1 MTWRIN
7 MIENLNGIR
16 ETVNYRKDTRLRLYN
31 NVQIEDYPDHWHTPV
46 EIIMP
51 IENIYSVVVGGHTI
65 TLNPTDIIFIC
76 PGVIHSL
83 KAHGKG
89 RRIIFQAEITM
100 FTAIREFESILS
112 LMSPV
117 LKITKENPHDIHKH
131 ICNLL
136 LQINEEYNNSNIL
149 METIIYSKLLNI
161 FVLVGRN
168 YTSNS
173 VFFNGMDYQNKEYTE
188 KFIFICNYI
197 NEHCTE
203 DLNLDKIAKLA
214 GFSKYH
220 VTRLFQQITTTTFY
234 KYLNLKR
241 IEHAQKLLANP
252 GISVTE
258 VALNSGFSSL
268 SAFIRMFKLI
278 NHCTPTEYR
287 NMFINVTQTNDL

>member
-1 MTWRIN
+1 

-220 VTRLFQQITTTTFY
+220 FTRLFKQITTTTFY

>member
-1 MTWRIN
+1 

-173 VFFNGMDYQNKEYTE
+173 VFSNGMDYQNKEYTE

-220 VTRLFQQITTTTFY
+220 FTRLFKQITTTTFY

>member
-1 MTWRIN
+1 

-173 VFFNGMDYQNKEYTE
+173 VFFNGMDYQNKEYT
-188 KFIFICNYI
+188 F
-197 NEHCTE
+197 
-203 DLNLDKIAKLA
+203 
-214 GFSKYH
+214 
-220 VTRLFQQITTTTFY
+220 TRLFKQITTTTFY

>member
-1 MTWRIN
+1 
-7 MIENLNGIR
+7 MIENLNGIH
-16 ETVNYRKDTRLRLYN
+16 ETVNYKTNTRLRLYN

-51 IENIYSVVVGGHTI
+51 IENIYSVVVSGHTI

-83 KAHGKG
+83 KAPDNG

-112 LMSPV
+112 LMSPI
-117 LKITKENPHDIHKH
+117 LKITKENTYDIHKH
-131 ICNLL
+131 IYNLL
-136 LQINEEYNNSNIL
+136 LQINEEYNNGNIL

-161 FVLVGRN
+161 FVLIGRN
-168 YTSNS
+168 YTNNS
-173 VFFNGMDYQNKEYTE
+173 VIFNGMDHKNKEYTE
-188 KFIFICNYI
+188 KFLFICNYI

-203 DLNLDKIAKLA
+203 DLSLDKIADLA

-220 VTRLFQQITTTTFY
+220 FTRLFKQITTTTFY

-241 IEHAQKLLANP
+241 IGHAQKLLADP
-252 GISVTE
+252 GIPITE
-258 VALNSGFSSL
+258 VALSSGFSSL

-278 NHCTPTEYR
+278 NQCTPTEYR
-287 NMFINVTQTNDL
+287 NMFINVTQSND

>member
-1 MTWRIN
+1 

-65 TLNPTDIIFIC
+65 TLNPTNIIFIC

-220 VTRLFQQITTTTFY
+220 FTRLFKQITTTTFY

-278 NHCTPTEYR
+278 NHCTPTE
-287 NMFINVTQTNDL
+287 

>member
-1 MTWRIN
+1 
-7 MIENLNGIR
+7 MIENLKGMH
-16 ETVNYRKDTRLRLYN
+16 ETVNYKKDTNLRLYN
-31 NVQIEDYPDHWHTPV
+31 NEQAEDYPMHWHTPI

-51 IENIYSVVVGGHTI
+51 VENVYSVIAGSRTI
-65 TLNPTDIIFIC
+65 IIEPDDIIFIC
-76 PGVIHSL
+76 PGVIHAL
-83 KAHGKG
+83 KAPASG

-220 VTRLFQQITTTTFY
+220 FTRLFKQITTTTFY

>member
-1 MTWRIN
+1 

-117 LKITKENPHDIHKH
+117 LKITKENPHNIHKH

-220 VTRLFQQITTTTFY
+220 FTRLFKQITTTTFY

>member
-1 MTWRIN
+1 

-220 VTRLFQQITTTTFY
+220 FTRLFKQITTTTFY

-241 IEHAQKLLANP
+241 IEHARNYLQTL
-252 GISVTE
+252 
-258 VALNSGFSSL
+258 
-268 SAFIRMFKLI
+268 
-278 NHCTPTEYR
+278 EY
-287 NMFINVTQTNDL
+287 L

>member
-1 MTWRIN
+1 

-188 KFIFICNYI
+188 KFIFICDYI

-220 VTRLFQQITTTTFY
+220 FTRLFKQITTTTFY

>member
-1 MTWRIN
+1 

-16 ETVNYRKDTRLRLYN
+16 EIVNYRKDTRLRLYN

-220 VTRLFQQITTTTFY
+220 FTRLFKQITTTTFY

>member
-1 MTWRIN
+1 
-7 MIENLNGIR
+7 MIENLNGIH
-16 ETVNYRKDTRLRLYN
+16 ETVNYKTNTNLRLYN
-31 NVQIEDYPDHWHTPV
+31 NVETENYPPHWHTPI

-51 IENIYSVVVGGHTI
+51 VENIYSVAVGSQTVI
-65 TLNPTDIIFIC
+65 LNPGDIIFIC

-83 KAHGKG
+83 NAPNNGM
-89 RRIIFQAEITM
+89 RIIFQAEITM

-220 VTRLFQQITTTTFY
+220 FTRLFKQITTTTFY

>member
-1 MTWRIN
+1 
-7 MIENLNGIR
+7 MIENLNGIH
-16 ETVNYRKDTRLRLYN
+16 ETVNYKTNTNLRLYN
-31 NVQIEDYPDHWHTPV
+31 NIQMEDYPAHWHTPI

-51 IENIYSVVVGGHTI
+51 VENIYSVLVGSQTFI
-65 TLNPTDIIFIC
+65 LNPGDIIFIC

-83 KAHGKG
+83 KAPGRG

-117 LKITKENPHDIHKH
+117 LKITPENSPGIHKQACH
-131 ICNLL
+131 LL
-136 LQINEEYNNSNIL
+136 FQINEEYNSNNIL
-149 METIIYSKLLNI
+149 LETIIYSKLLSI
-161 FVLVGRN
+161 FVLIGRN
-168 YTSNS
+168 YTNNPLL
-173 VFFNGMDYQNKEYTE
+173 FNGRNFNNKEYTE

-203 DLNLDKIAKLA
+203 NLTLDQIAKLA

-220 VTRLFQQITTTTFY
+220 FTRLFKQVTSTTFY

-241 IEHAQKLLANP
+241 IEHAQKMLADP
-252 GISVTE
+252 KIPVTE
-258 VALNSGFSSL
+258 VALGSGFSSL

-278 NHCTPTEYR
+278 NQCTPTEYR
-287 NMFINVTQTNDL
+287 NMFINITQSTITDI

>member
-1 MTWRIN
+1 

-220 VTRLFQQITTTTFY
+220 FTRLFKQITTTTFY

-241 IEHAQKLLANP
+241 IEHAQKLLATP

>member
-1 MTWRIN
+1 

-161 FVLVGRN
+161 FVLVGGN

-220 VTRLFQQITTTTFY
+220 FTRLFKQITTTTFY

>member
-117 LKITKENPHDIHKH
+117 LKITKENPHNIHKH

-220 VTRLFQQITTTTFY
+220 FTRLFKQITTTTFY

>member
-1 MTWRIN
+1 

-16 ETVNYRKDTRLRLYN
+16 EIVNYRKDTRLRLYN

-89 RRIIFQAEITM
+89 RRIIFQAEIKM

-220 VTRLFQQITTTTFY
+220 FTRLFKQITTTTFY

>member
-1 MTWRIN
+1 M
-7 MIENLNGIR
+7 
-16 ETVNYRKDTRLRLYN
+16 
-31 NVQIEDYPDHWHTPV
+31 EDYPAHWHTPV

-51 IENIYSVVVGGHTI
+51 VENIYSVVVGSQTFI
-65 TLNPTDIIFIC
+65 LNPGDIIFIC

-83 KAHGKG
+83 KAPGRG

-117 LKITKENPHDIHKH
+117 LKITPENSPGIHKQA
-131 ICNLL
+131 CRLL
-136 LQINEEYNNSNIL
+136 LQINEEYNSSNIL
-149 METIIYSKLLNI
+149 LETVIYSKLLSI
-161 FVLVGRN
+161 FVLIGRN
-168 YTSNS
+168 YTNNPLL
-173 VFFNGMDYQNKEYTE
+173 FNGRNFNNKEYTE

-203 DLNLDKIAKLA
+203 NLSLDQIAKLA

-220 VTRLFQQITTTTFY
+220 FTRLFKQVTSTTFY

-241 IEHAQKLLANP
+241 IEHAQKMLADP
-252 GISVTE
+252 KIPVTE
-258 VALNSGFSSL
+258 VALGSGFSSL

-278 NHCTPTEYR
+278 NQCTPTEYR
-287 NMFINVTQTNDL
+287 NMFINITQNTITDIH

>member
-1 MTWRIN
+1 

-220 VTRLFQQITTTTFY
+220 FTRLFKQITTTTFY
-234 KYLNLKR
+234 KYLSLKR

-258 VALNSGFSSL
+258 VALNSGFSGL

>member
-1 MTWRIN
+1 

-220 VTRLFQQITTTTFY
+220 FTRLFKQITTTTFY

-258 VALNSGFSSL
+258 VALNSGFSGL

>member
-1 MTWRIN
+1 

-220 VTRLFQQITTTTFY
+220 FTRLFKQITTTTFY

-241 IEHAQKLLANP
+241 IEHAQKLLENP

>member
-1 MTWRIN
+1 

-100 FTAIREFESILS
+100 FTAIREFEYILS
-112 LMSPV
+112 IMSPV
-117 LKITKENPHDIHKH
+117 IKITKENPHDIHKH

-220 VTRLFQQITTTTFY
+220 FTRLFKQITTTTFY

-278 NHCTPTEYR
+278 NHCTPTEYL
-287 NMFINVTQTNDL
+287 NMFINVTQNNDL

>member
-1 MTWRIN
+1 
-7 MIENLNGIR
+7 MIENLNGIH
-16 ETVNYRKDTRLRLYN
+16 ETVNYKTNTNLRLYN
-31 NVQIEDYPDHWHTPV
+31 NIQTEDYPAHWHTPI

-51 IENIYSVVVGGHTI
+51 VENIYSVLVGSQTFI
-65 TLNPTDIIFIC
+65 LNPGDIIFIC

-83 KAHGKG
+83 KAPGRG

-117 LKITKENPHDIHKH
+117 LKITPGNSPGTYNQIYQM
-131 ICNLL
+131 L
-136 LQINEEYNNSNIL
+136 LQINEEYNSNNIL
-149 METIIYSKLLNI
+149 LETIIYSKLLSI
-161 FVLVGRN
+161 FVLIGRN
-168 YTSNS
+168 YTNNPLL
-173 VFFNGMDYQNKEYTE
+173 FNGRNFNNKEYTE

-203 DLNLDKIAKLA
+203 NLTLDQIAKLA

-220 VTRLFQQITTTTFY
+220 FTRLFKQVTSTTFY

-241 IEHAQKLLANP
+241 IEHAQKMLADP
-252 GISVTE
+252 KIPVTE
-258 VALNSGFSSL
+258 VALGSGFSSL

-278 NHCTPTEYR
+278 NQCTPTEYR
-287 NMFINVTQTNDL
+287 NMFINITQSTITDI

>member
-1 MTWRIN
+1 

-161 FVLVGRN
+161 SVLVGRN

-220 VTRLFQQITTTTFY
+220 FTRLFKQITTTTFY

-252 GISVTE
+252 RISVTE

>member
-1 MTWRIN
+1 

-220 VTRLFQQITTTTFY
+220 FTRLFKQITTTTFY

-287 NMFINVTQTNDL
+287 NMFINVT

>member
-1 MTWRIN
+1 

-220 VTRLFQQITTTTFY
+220 FTRLFKQITTTTFY

-241 IEHAQKLLANP
+241 IEHAQKLFANP